1 MYQAVHLSL
10 YVGHTCLCIDH
21 VKAAGRGEGHGS
33 GIMCIRV
40 RFSGHTS
47 ALRVLHMS
55 LPVTTAM
62 WHMPSCLAKPTIAIG
77 NNSDSYKYPHAQ
89 RKYQRLGRVA
99 TRSSQRPRR
108 NRFRLAHRA
117 YALVVP
123 FERKDHSCH
132 MRHASGQSVTAMM
145 STIPPTV
152 FSFLGPLHMGFTS
165 THNAKGAIYVYLL
178 VRLLGT
184 QRM

>member
-55 LPVTTAM
+55 VPVTTAM

-89 RKYQRLGRVA
+89 RKYQRLGEGRYPIEPA
-99 TRSSQRPRR
+99 TTPEPISPGSSSLCARRPIR
-108 NRFRLAHRA
+108 
-117 YALVVP
+117 
-123 FERKDHSCH
+123 EE
-132 MRHASGQSVTAMM
+132 
-145 STIPPTV
+145 
-152 FSFLGPLHMGFTS
+152 GPLVPHETCQWPECDRDDVDDTTDSVF
-165 THNAKGAIYVYLL
+165 
-178 VRLLGT
+178 LLGAT
-184 QRM
+184 AYGAHQHT

>member
-1 MYQAVHLSL
+1 MLLSLSL

-55 LPVTTAM
+55 VPVTTAM

-117 YALVVP
+117 YDV
-123 FERKDHSCH
+123 DDTTD
-132 MRHASGQSVTAMM
+132 SVFLLGATAY
-145 STIPPTV
+145 
-152 FSFLGPLHMGFTS
+152 GFTS
-165 THNAKGAIYVYLL
+165 THNAKGAIYAYLL